1 MIHKCLIN
9 IDNKLILEKLIISK
23 QNNQL
28 LISLKN
34 TNSNHIL
41 TKNNIIFK
49 SLDYYNNQLKNTSE
63 IKIPIFNSYDG
74 LNYYVIKLPLLL
86 LIYENKYIF
95 HPYIILSSINIK
107 IDNDFDFFYNL
118 EKILY
123 KKYDLKYFNFKDLIH
138 NYYSY
143 IITYNN
149 LSKNNKLDIIK
160 LYLIYNNSK
169 NYNFYKKISIE
180 FDNFIYYM
188 YPNNTTFKE
197 HLKITDFDLL
207 IYYTF
212 INTKLDNFILSNVSL
227 LNYQQLNE
235 NLFLN
240 IIDKYSN
247 NSNQI
252 YNILSILFSYYNYPL
267 INNRREM
274 DDMFDN
280 IIYISLYNRNIL
292 FNQIFNINEM
302 YLNIIPFKLKNLY
315 LNLMKTLIQ
324 IINNNFVNITYN
336 QKCYNDYLNRKM
348 IKLFLSNSKKKSI
361 LLFKQLINTE
371 TYEKFKN
378 IFSMN
383 LLLYDLSYKIS
394 WITLPTKLNYLEYFY
409 KNNNIIFYQNKINK
423 NIFHESFDIKVK
435 QIIENPLEM
444 YNYLK
449 NEKDFIKWTLFIENN
464 INNLY
469 YTPIKLSKEN
479 LISLGKML
487 YLLYNINNQNMDDS
501 SYLSFINFSILNLQ
515 LIIFNSRINL
525 KIRDIFPHL
534 KYIINLGFLAKHL
547 LHYQNNFHT
556 ILLNNNIQLN
566 KLNLNILL
574 LNI

>member
-1 MIHKCLIN
+1 
-9 IDNKLILEKLIISK
+9 
-23 QNNQL
+23 
-28 LISLKN
+28 
-34 TNSNHIL
+34 
-41 TKNNIIFK
+41 
-49 SLDYYNNQLKNTSE
+49 
-63 IKIPIFNSYDG
+63 
-74 LNYYVIKLPLLL
+74 
-86 LIYENKYIF
+86 
-95 HPYIILSSINIK
+95 
-107 IDNDFDFFYNL
+107 
-118 EKILY
+118 
-123 KKYDLKYFNFKDLIH
+123 
-138 NYYSY
+138 
-143 IITYNN
+143 
-149 LSKNNKLDIIK
+149 
-160 LYLIYNNSK
+160 
-169 NYNFYKKISIE
+169 
-180 FDNFIYYM
+180 
-188 YPNNTTFKE
+188 
-197 HLKITDFDLL
+197 
-207 IYYTF
+207 
-212 INTKLDNFILSNVSL
+212 
-227 LNYQQLNE
+227 
-235 NLFLN
+235 
-240 IIDKYSN
+240 
-247 NSNQI
+247 
-252 YNILSILFSYYNYPL
+252 
-267 INNRREM
+267 M

-409 KNNNIIFYQNKINK
+409 KNTNIIFYQNKINK

-487 YLLYNINNQNMDDS
+487 YLLYNINNQNIDDS
-501 SYLSFINFSILNLQ
+501 TYLSFINFSILNLQ